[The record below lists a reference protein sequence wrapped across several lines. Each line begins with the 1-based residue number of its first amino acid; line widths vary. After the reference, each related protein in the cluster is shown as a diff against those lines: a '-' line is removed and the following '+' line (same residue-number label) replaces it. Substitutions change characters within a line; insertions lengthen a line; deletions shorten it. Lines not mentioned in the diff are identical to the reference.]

1 MEIALYVLSGIG
13 SGAVLLF
20 FYVAVRDVINHSK
33 EIESLKSWNRRQ
45 GENIDTAYERYYALQ
60 NRVDELEEIVAG
72 GVADMIKPKRRK

>member
-20 FYVAVRDVINHSK
+20 FYVAVRDVINHGQ
-33 EIESLKSWNRRQ
+33 EIESLKRWNNRQ
-45 GENIDTAYERYYALQ
+45 GDSIDTAYERYYALQ
-60 NRVDELEEIVAG
+60 NRVDELEDIVAG